1 MADKKSPWLKMGMSL
16 WIHETKFK
24 VIDCSNPRNSILET
38 EAGNRSSHDVVALFS
53 SGHVKLTDTKHD
65 DTSRIAE
72 LSVSSDEL
80 ERANAIAKDFDNL
93 PHEYGKLGLA
103 MADLEAKYKASRPTL
118 ARWKRDYLAEGVPGL
133 FRQFGK
139 KGGPGKKRLNL
150 TTEAMIQADIKKLYL
165 VRTPKSMDETI
176 RLIRS
181 HFAAENMSPPSV
193 GTIRNRIRALSEN
206 EVLKAQKGSSVA
218 RDQLHVSQDE
228 HRAFRPLQEVQID
241 HTPIDLQ
248 LLSSELRQLIGKAQV
263 TLIQDVYTRVIL
275 GLYIGLEHPSFLSVA
290 NALREAI
297 FTKEDVLAQFD
308 LSEDAWPTYGLMEML
323 HSDNAVEFDGRQ
335 MDHFC
340 AVNRVEKQFRPI
352 GHKEYGG
359 HVESSIKAVVKHV
372 HSLPGT
378 TFSNIRERGDYGSER
393 NAQIDLQELRRIVY
407 RWVVNTYNRK
417 ERDELGG
424 LSPLQMWQKAID
436 EGWSP
441 RMPVSYDDFRYSLLP
456 YEERRISRHGISL
469 LGFKYSAPC
478 LRHWRA
484 REKARE
490 RKKYRVYYDPL
501 DMRRADFVHPDGS
514 GVSKISLIS
523 LTSESPI
530 SLEELK
536 AAKKKSARYPK
547 ATPDL
552 HLSYQDEKAVLQE
565 AAKKNKKARKMLEQ
579 RADSKSRA
587 QADDLHEGEGFGSG
601 IDYSRLPDWANT
613 VDES

>member
-1 MADKKSPWLKMGMSL
+1 MANKKPTWLKMGMSL
-16 WIHETKFK
+16 WVHGTKFK
-24 VIDCSNPRNSILET
+24 VIDCSNPKNTILET
-38 EAGNRSSHDVVALFS
+38 ELGSRSAHNVVALFS
-53 SGHVKLTDTKHD
+53 SGHVKLTDAKQN
-65 DTSRIAE
+65 DTLRIAE

-103 MADLEAKYKASRPTL
+103 MADLEAKYKVNRSTL

-133 FRQFGK
+133 FRQFEK
-139 KGGPGKKRLNL
+139 KGGPGKKRLDP
-150 TTEAMIQADIKKLYL
+150 TTEAMIQADIKELYL
-165 VRTPKSMDETI
+165 VRTPKSIDETI

-181 HFAAENMSPPSV
+181 HFAAENIRPPSV

-206 EVLKAQKGSSVA
+206 EVLKAQKGSTVA

-228 HRAFRPLQEVQID
+228 HRASRPLQEVQID

-248 LLSSELRQLIGKAQV
+248 LLSSELRQLIGKAHI
-263 TLIQDVYTRVIL
+263 TLIQDVYSRVIL

-297 FTKEDVLAQFD
+297 FTKESVLAQFE
-308 LSEDAWPTYGLMEML
+308 LSDDAWPTYGLMEML

-359 HVESSIKAVVKHV
+359 HIESSIKAVVKHI

-378 TFSNIRERGDYGSER
+378 TFSNIRERGDYDSEG
-393 NAQIDLQELRRIVY
+393 NAQIDLQELRRIIY
-407 RWVVNTYNRK
+407 RWVVNNYNRK

-424 LSPLQMWQKAID
+424 LSPLQMWQKALD
-436 EGWSP
+436 EGWHP
-441 RMPVSYDDFRYSLLP
+441 RMPTSYDDFRFSLLP
-456 YEERRISRHGISL
+456 YEERRITRHGISL

-484 REKARE
+484 REKPRE
-490 RKKYRVYYDPL
+490 RKKYRIYYDPL

-514 GVSKISLIS
+514 GVSKIALIS
-523 LTSESPI
+523 LSSEGPI
-530 SLEELK
+530 SLVELK
-536 AAKKKSARYPK
+536 SAKIRSSRYPE

-552 HLSYQDEKAVLQE
+552 HLAHQEEKTILQE
-565 AAKKNKKARKMLEQ
+565 AAKKNKKARKILEQ

-587 QADDLHEGEGFGSG
+587 QADGSHKGNGFGSG